1 MILNKKWFQSL
12 LIELKSDRF
21 ISKSFQIIG
30 LGMNSNKSPTYN
42 SSLNVSPY
50 IFFNIDSIGIL
61 TPPSGETNLPRR
73 AHDSNRSLAIPLRQF
88 PCRFSNLLRCEIGIF
103 SNCIWFIV
111 TRLAQR
117 LPNCW
122 NSRPLNGSNI
132 FEKISSLLGFLKGIP
147 PGDALGQSEES
158 SEIARII

>member
-30 LGMNSNKSPTYN
+30 LGMNSNKSPKYN
-42 SSLNVSPY
+42 SSPNVSP
-50 IFFNIDSIGIL
+50 ILGFLNIDSIGIL
-61 TPPSGETNLPRR
+61 ASPSDERNLPRR

-88 PCRFSNLLRCEIGIF
+88 PWRFSNLLRCEIGIF

-132 FEKISSLLGFLKGIP
+132 FEKISSLQGF
-147 PGDALGQSEES
+147 
-158 SEIARII
+158 